1 MWLFP
6 GWKRASL
13 PCLSRPKAGGCQDA
27 RDGNTQG
34 DGPVKRNDA
43 KEANRR
49 ALLDAA
55 TVLIARQGGRVRL
68 EDIAGAADLTTG
80 AVYSIFGSKS
90 DLLVAVLAREISR
103 LDLTIEQYDPALCLR
118 EVIGRYVQAWIETYS
133 GYSKTQVAF
142 ELQLVL
148 SATQDEGLR
157 RRLTQLLGTEIEEL
171 ARLLENRIIDPA
183 RPSGRTSAEDAAAIA
198 RAIKAVLTG
207 FGVREPFTAGASSL
221 PELARQ
227 SCLALIALARPSPGA

>member
-1 MWLFP
+1 M
-6 GWKRASL
+6 R
-13 PCLSRPKAGGCQDA
+13 R
-27 RDGNTQG
+27 T
-34 DGPVKRNDA
+34 DA

-55 TVLIARQGGRVRL
+55 TVLIAREGGRVRL
-68 EDIAGAADLTTG
+68 EDIAGAAGLTTG

-90 DLLVAVLAREISR
+90 DLLVAVLDRELSR
-103 LDLTIEQYDPALCLR
+103 LDLTIDRYDPALCLR

-148 SATQDEGLR
+148 SATEDEGLR
-157 RRLTQLLGTEIEEL
+157 RRLAQVLGTELRQL
-171 ARLLENRIIDPA
+171 AGLLENRIIDPA
-183 RPSGRTSAEDAAAIA
+183 RPSGRTSAEDGMAIA
-198 RAIKAVLTG
+198 RAMKAVLTG
-207 FGVREPFTAGASSL
+207 FGIREPFTADASSL

-227 SCLALIALARPSPGA
+227 SCLALTALARSSPDA